1 MRIAICE
8 DLYDDARL
16 LGENLDRYLDAYGLS
31 AEVFRFSNGEEFLQN
46 FEVDK
51 YQIIFMDIY
60 MAKNGLTGLDVAQK
74 IRSVDKNVALIF
86 TTTSDEYILAGY
98 SFAVYYILKP
108 LTYENLVLA
117 MDKCRVQ
124 IERFAKTMEIIVDRQ
139 PIKVR
144 IRDIYCI
151 EIIKRNCIFTF
162 AARKL
167 TAVGI
172 SMDELTAKLAGSSFV
187 QCHRSYIINILYVR
201 KITETEFI
209 LKSGERVP
217 IGRKYKATAQKVYR
231 EIFAKLIQGEIV

>member
-8 DLYDDARL
+8 DLQNDARL
-16 LGENLDRYLDAYGLS
+16 LGENLTRYLAAYGLC
-31 AEVFRFSNGEEFLQN
+31 AEVDQFSNGEAFLQN

-74 IRSVDKNVALIF
+74 VRNVDKNAALVF

-98 SFAVYYILKP
+98 SFAVYYIIKP
-108 LTYENLVLA
+108 VTYENLVLA
-117 MDKCRVQ
+117 MEKCRVQ

-151 EIIKRNCIFTF
+151 EIIQRNCVFTF
-162 AARKL
+162 AARKV

-172 SMDELTAKLAGSSFV
+172 SMEELIAKLDGLSFV
-187 QCHRSYIINILYVR
+187 QCHRSYIINILHVR

-217 IGRKYKATAQKVYR
+217 IGRKFKAAAGKAYR
-231 EIFAKLIQGEIV
+231 DCFAKLIQGEIV